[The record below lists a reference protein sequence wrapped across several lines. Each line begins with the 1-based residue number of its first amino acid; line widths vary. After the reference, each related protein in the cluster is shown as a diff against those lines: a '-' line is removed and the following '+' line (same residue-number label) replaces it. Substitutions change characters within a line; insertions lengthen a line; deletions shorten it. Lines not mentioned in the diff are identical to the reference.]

1 MQAINSKDFLKLRA
15 DSTLP
20 IMVDFFADWCGPCQM
35 LSPIVEEIAAE
46 YEGKVEVVKID
57 IDDSQDLA
65 QEYGVTSIPTVLF
78 LREGQMVE
86 KLVGFQSKDSLK
98 EKLDAL

>member
-1 MQAINSKDFLKLRA
+1 MQAINSEDFLKLRA
-15 DSTLP
+15 DSVLP
-20 IMVDFFADWCGPCQM
+20 IMIDFFADWCGPCQM

>member
-1 MQAINSKDFLKLRA
+1 
-15 DSTLP
+15 
-20 IMVDFFADWCGPCQM
+20 M